1 MLCEDKAV
9 RYVEAERAKAIAA
22 EVRKRIDA
30 LESIVANHS
39 SYDISSCDSDVNE
52 NTAASYN

>member
-30 LESIVANHS
+30 LEVISASHASYGVS
-39 SYDISSCDSDVNE
+39 SRDGDVEDNA
-52 NTAASYN
+52 AASYN

>member
-30 LESIVANHS
+30 LDIIAANHS
-39 SYDISSCDSDVNE
+39 SYDISSTDGDVEDNIA
-52 NTAASYN
+52 TSYN